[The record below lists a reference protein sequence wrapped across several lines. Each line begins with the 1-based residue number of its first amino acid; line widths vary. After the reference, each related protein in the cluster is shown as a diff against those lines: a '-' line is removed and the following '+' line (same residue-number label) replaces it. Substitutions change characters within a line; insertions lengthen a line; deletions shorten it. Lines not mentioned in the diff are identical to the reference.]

1 MLYSKSLLEK
11 GAGAHRQDP
20 LHAAGEQRAP
30 ALHPQHASGLL
41 PKMVETLAVDVIVLG
56 ASLKQLRRR
65 SKPRHVPSKSLSSL
79 GSPHH

>member
-20 LHAAGEQRAP
+20 LHTAGEQRAP
-30 ALHPQHASGLL
+30 APHPQHPSGLV
-41 PKMVETLAVDVIVLG
+41 PKMTETLAVYVIVLG

-65 SKPRHVPSKSLSSL
+65 SKPRHVPAKSLSSL